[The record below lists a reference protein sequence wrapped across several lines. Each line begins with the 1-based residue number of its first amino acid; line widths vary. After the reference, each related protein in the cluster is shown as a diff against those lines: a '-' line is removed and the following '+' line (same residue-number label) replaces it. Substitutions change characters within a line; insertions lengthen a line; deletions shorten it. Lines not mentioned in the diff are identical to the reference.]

1 MRPQP
6 QPSSTLPLSPHD
18 SQFSKK
24 RHHSLMADADIELCR
39 ILQSLAQQTCPQGP
53 RDERRARVADGNPSW
68 WKSETMKGEPG
79 WRRKQPRLADHL
91 YYEMFLRL
99 QHSVR

>member
-6 QPSSTLPLSPHD
+6 QPSPTLPLSSHD

-24 RHHSLMADADIELCR
+24 RHHSLMADADIE
-39 ILQSLAQQTCPQGP
+39 GP
-53 RDERRARVADGNPSW
+53 RGERRAREADGNQSW

-91 YYEMFLRL
+91 YYEMLPRL